1 MSYLRVLMK
10 KSFLMINF
18 ALPYDCIWSKI
29 YNEGKIFYYHQKIS
43 IQILFNRYFMFLRFR
58 YLIFHI
64 PSTFKFV
71 KAFILCFPAKIY
83 HEFNLSE
90 GDREKIN
97 VSRFYTDHASLFCY
111 LKDFVYIFLYQML
124 KSHLAATG
132 STYLSF
138 G

>member
-1 MSYLRVLMK
+1 MIAFGLKFIMK
-10 KSFLMINF
+10 GRFSIIIK
-18 ALPYDCIWSKI
+18 
-29 YNEGKIFYYHQKIS
+29 KIS

-64 PSTFKFV
+64 PSAFKFV
-71 KAFILCFPAKIY
+71 KACILCFPAKIY